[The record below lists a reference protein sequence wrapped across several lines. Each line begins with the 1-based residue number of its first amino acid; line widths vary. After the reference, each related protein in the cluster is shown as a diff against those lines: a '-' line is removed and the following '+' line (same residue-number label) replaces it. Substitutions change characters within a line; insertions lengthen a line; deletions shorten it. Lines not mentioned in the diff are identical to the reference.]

1 MYVWKVCWYTWY
13 AGGAIDEDKNH
24 ASKGPSDAEDAD
36 AAAGLGGGGCL
47 VVVAD
52 DGEDGDVEEEEGGDE
67 LGDEG
72 SEEGPLSELGGV
84 VEWGGGG
91 SW

>member
-1 MYVWKVCWYTWY
+1 M
-13 AGGAIDEDKNH
+13 
-24 ASKGPSDAEDAD
+24 
-36 AAAGLGGGGCL
+36 
-47 VVVAD
+47 VVAD

-84 VEWGGGG
+84 VEWGGGWVVVVLVRQPTLNLRFEVFG
-91 SW
+91 HWRERD